1 MMILDQSTI
10 IIIAMMMILDKS
22 TNIINIKDIFSIKDV
37 NRTYNFSD

>member
-10 IIIAMMMILDKS
+10 IIIAMMMILDQS
-22 TNIINIKDIFSIKDV
+22 TNIINIEDIFSIKDV